1 MTQIARVTP
10 TITVGAYS
18 QNDVLGGLLTF
29 KVPGTAGGGLLNRIA
44 IVDDGAVDNVGKL
57 HIFDDLP
64 ATIAD
69 NAAISGLATANLHDL
84 LTVVTVVAGDWVTV
98 DADKSR
104 AEKSF
109 DYVNYD
115 APRGNLYGYYELTAA
130 APTDP
135 TGAAEVTFILH
146 FLPREVY

>member
-10 TITVGAYS
+10 TLTVGAYS
-18 QNDVLGGLLTF
+18 QNDVMGGLLTF
-29 KVPGTAGGGLLNRIA
+29 PVPGTAGGGLFNRA
-44 IVDDGAVDNVGKL
+44 AMVDDGQNKNVGKL
-57 HIFDDLP
+57 HLFDDVP

-69 NAAISGLATANLHDL
+69 NAAISGLAVADLHNLL
-84 LTVVTVVAGDWVTV
+84 EVISIASGDWVDV
-98 DADKSR
+98 DAGSHVK
-104 AEKSF
+104 KSF

-115 APRGNLYGYYELTAA
+115 APRGNIYGYFELTAA

-135 TGAAEVTFILH
+135 TAATEVTFILH